1 MPPPADAH
9 DACPGVLR
17 FSSCE
22 WLGWT
27 DSKPDVVSTSSTLD
41 GANPGLPRGGKAMTA
56 TAPRI
61 DSLDFIRGVAVM
73 GILVAN
79 LPAFALPE
87 AAYFSPLAWGGST
100 GWDRFA
106 WVATYVLVEG
116 KMRGLFSMLFG
127 ASMLLV
133 VQRARAA
140 GDSPA
145 RVHYARMTTL
155 FAIGCVHLYLIW
167 WGDILSHYA
176 LVGAIA
182 FVFVALPARPL
193 AWLGV
198 LFIAVQVVMGA
209 ETTLAIFAAAAR
221 NTPDR
226 IAMWQAFASIFG
238 QPPRAELLG
247 EITAMRAGIGPE
259 IAWRWAHATSPFDL
273 LPIVGAETL
282 GYMLIGMAGL
292 KSGFLTGA
300 WSRRR
305 YAGIALACLVVTLPI
320 DLLLAFASIVHGFD
334 QRWIVLGSIGAASLL
349 RPITFIGYAA
359 LLVLA
364 MRPGGRL
371 TRRIAAAGRAA
382 FTNYLGTTL
391 LMTFVFDG
399 WGLGWFG
406 ALPRAALYL
415 FVLPVWA
422 IMLLWSAPW
431 LARYRFGPL
440 EWGWRTLAR
449 LEPQPMRR

>member
-1 MPPPADAH
+1 MPPA
-9 DACPGVLR
+9 
-17 FSSCE
+17 
-22 WLGWT
+22 
-27 DSKPDVVSTSSTLD
+27 
-41 GANPGLPRGGKAMTA
+41 
-56 TAPRI
+56 RI

-87 AAYFSPLAWGGST
+87 AAYFSPLAWGGSA

-133 VQRARAA
+133 VERARAS

-145 RVHYARMTTL
+145 RVHYARMATL
-155 FAIGCVHLYLIW
+155 FAIGCAHLYLIW

-182 FVFVALPARPL
+182 FAFVALPTRPL
-193 AWLGV
+193 VWLAI
-198 LFIAVQVVMGA
+198 LFIAVQAVMGA
-209 ETTLAIFAAAAR
+209 ETTLAVFLAAAR
-221 NTPDR
+221 DTPDKV
-226 IAMWQAFASIFG
+226 ATWTALASIFG
-238 QPPRAELLG
+238 RPPRAELLD
-247 EITAMRAGIGPE
+247 EIAAMRGGIGPG
-259 IAWRWAHATSPFDL
+259 IAWRWTHATSPFEL

-292 KSGFLTGA
+292 KSGFLTGI
-300 WSRRR
+300 WSRER
-305 YAGIALACLVVTLPI
+305 YGAIALVCLGVTLPI

-334 QRWIVLGSIGAASLL
+334 QRWIVLGSIGAATLL

-359 LLVLA
+359 LLMLA
-364 MRPGGRL
+364 MRPGGWL

-382 FTNYLGTTL
+382 FTNYLGTTI

-406 ALPRAALYL
+406 TLPRAALYL

-422 IMLLWSAPW
+422 VMLAWSAPW

-440 EWGWRTLAR
+440 EWGWRTIAR
-449 LEPQPMRR
+449 LEVQPWRR

>member
-1 MPPPADAH
+1 MPPA
-9 DACPGVLR
+9 
-17 FSSCE
+17 
-22 WLGWT
+22 
-27 DSKPDVVSTSSTLD
+27 
-41 GANPGLPRGGKAMTA
+41 
-56 TAPRI
+56 RI

-87 AAYFSPLAWGGST
+87 AAYFSPLAWGGSA

-145 RVHYARMTTL
+145 RVHYARMATL
-155 FAIGCVHLYLIW
+155 FAVGCAHLYLVW

-182 FVFVALPARPL
+182 FVFVALPTRPL
-193 AWLGV
+193 VWLGI
-198 LFIAVQVVMGA
+198 LFIAVQAVMGA
-209 ETTLAIFAAAAR
+209 ETTLAAFLAAAR
-221 NTPDR
+221 DTPDKV
-226 IAMWQAFASIFG
+226 ATWNALASVFG
-238 QPPRAELLG
+238 RPPLADMLG
-247 EITAMRAGIGPE
+247 EIEAMRGGIGAG
-259 IAWRWAHATSPFDL
+259 IAWRWTHATSPFEL

-292 KSGFLTGA
+292 KSGFLKGT
-300 WSRRR
+300 WSRGR
-305 YAGIALACLVVTLPI
+305 YGAIALACLAVTLPI

-334 QRWIVLGSIGAASLL
+334 QRWIVLGSIGAATVL
-349 RPITFIGYAA
+349 RPITFTGYAA
-359 LLVLA
+359 LLMLA
-364 MRPGGRL
+364 MGTGGRPGEWL
-371 TRRIAAAGRAA
+371 TIRIAAAGRAA
-382 FTNYLGTTL
+382 FTNYLGTTI

-406 ALPRAALYL
+406 ALPRATLYL

-422 IMLLWSAPW
+422 IMLAWSAPW
-431 LARYRFGPL
+431 LARHRFGPL
-440 EWGWRTLAR
+440 EWGWRTIAR
-449 LEPQPMRR
+449 LEVQPWRR